1 MMKRKLVDLEVFQRT
16 DNGLYNLTGLIEQYN
31 STFPENKKQ
40 LADFLRL
47 KSTKELQEKIEK
59 KFYGI
64 SQKRCESDNYEC
76 VLFKTVRTRTG
87 GRPKDTVYGN
97 QYLFFELAL
106 WLNVD
111 YRIEAYDMLLNDPI
125 IERNVIGDGYKE
137 FSSCCNKIGCK
148 TPDDY
153 KNMARCLNCAVL
165 GVNRQTEQR
174 NSLTKEECI
183 KLGQLQ
189 NSFITAV
196 ENGWITTID
205 DAKKFF
211 RNEYNKNYKQIPF

>member
-1 MMKRKLVDLEVFQRT
+1 MMKRKLVDLDVFQRT
-16 DNGLYNLTGLIEQYN
+16 DDGMYNLTALLDQWNKEHPENEKRLKDYLRLN
-31 STFPENKKQ
+31 STQELKDEIAKRHWEN
-40 LADFLRL
+40 
-47 KSTKELQEKIEK
+47 SPNGENQEIT
-59 KFYGI
+59 I
-64 SQKRCESDNYEC
+64 T
-76 VLFKTVRTRTG
+76 KTVKGRMTHNGRT
-87 GRPKDTVYGN
+87 KDITYGN
-97 QYLFFELAL
+97 QYLFLDVAM
-106 WLNVD
+106 WMNAK
-111 YRIEAYDMLLNDPI
+111 YRVEAYDMLLNDPI
-125 IERNVIGDGYKE
+125 LERNAIGDGYKE

-148 TPDDY
+148 TQDDY